1 MRSGSP
7 ERDLVCLPRRRLGE
21 GAIAFTEH
29 PLLPLLARSILT
41 TIRESDPPLHVAVR
55 VRKSRWNLVGHPRV
69 LQAVD
74 VAGIVQPEEQ
84 HADAVAIV
92 VNNAWAVRHG
102 VADIVRGREV
112 AAQAEAH
119 HRQRTVFILDAV
131 DLGEQLVPAR
141 EGAPGRWPVH
151 DGQVA
156 GGHQLHAARVRA
168 HPGRTR
174 SPGRRCRSP
183 PSLSPTSPTTET
195 RAMCHS
201 RTWPCQLELVVH
213 QAGSGAPW
221 LAR

>member
-1 MRSGSP
+1 MDHRRDGPSSRLIERREVVRSGPSTCRHAP
-7 ERDLVCLPRRRLGE
+7 SQRSLM
-21 GAIAFTEH
+21 
-29 PLLPLLARSILT
+29 PLLARSILT

-119 HRQRTVFILDAV
+119 HRHRTVSYSRPSTWASSSSRPAKVLLV
-131 DLGEQLVPAR
+131 DG
-141 EGAPGRWPVH
+141 
-151 DGQVA
+151 
-156 GGHQLHAARVRA
+156 
-168 HPGRTR
+168 
-174 SPGRRCRSP
+174 
-183 PSLSPTSPTTET
+183 PSTMGKS
-195 RAMCHS
+195 
-201 RTWPCQLELVVH
+201 Q
-213 QAGSGAPW
+213 
-221 LAR
+221 

>member
-1 MRSGSP
+1 M
-7 ERDLVCLPRRRLGE
+7 
-21 GAIAFTEH
+21 
-29 PLLPLLARSILT
+29 PLLARSILT

-119 HRQRTVFILDAV
+119 HRHRTVSYSRPSTWASSSSRPAKVLLVDGPSTMGKSQAV
-131 DLGEQLVPAR
+131 TSYMLR
-141 EGAPGRWPVH
+141 ESERLRAERGR
-151 DGQVA
+151 
-156 GGHQLHAARVRA
+156 RVD
-168 HPGRTR
+168 
-174 SPGRRCRSP
+174 RCRSP
-183 PSLSPTSPTTET
+183 PSLAPTSPT
-195 RAMCHS
+195 RD
-201 RTWPCQLELVVH
+201 Q
-213 QAGSGAPW
+213 G
-221 LAR
+221 